1 MAGKYVCKIKEQV
14 MAVMQRLH
22 KRGDSGNKSDSVL
35 EVLPGLGD
43 RWDLEVKEDRS
54 IEVHL
59 SNRNRHFEGR
69 LEDRWDH
76 CPSHIIWPREPE
88 E

>member
-1 MAGKYVCKIKEQV
+1 MARKYVCKIKEQV
-14 MAVMQRLH
+14 MAVMERLH
-22 KRGDSGNKSDSVL
+22 KRCDSVS

-43 RWDLEVKEDRS
+43 RWDLGIKEDRS
-54 IEVHL
+54 VEAHL
-59 SNRNRHFEGR
+59 GNRNRHFEGR